1 MSTAATVVV
10 SILGFI
16 AFFYVNLYAGSYR
29 MRRAAASFLN
39 ALTEN
44 RHSDAYALMA
54 SAFQE
59 LVPEEDFEGFLSERG
74 ITPIKR
80 FARSHG
86 DFSIGVDNGTV
97 KPLLIREDGV
107 HFPIELLMRRERMVW
122 RVAAIDAQLRL
133 APGPSLKAANDSNLN
148 CMKVRVSPSY
158 VSMFRMQLRMLFFS
172 PLGWVLATAFPLGGG
187 YMLYRWSTLGGVP
200 SIADFL
206 LVSCA
211 VLAAPLYAALIVFFV
226 RRNDAARMPFT
237 FTFDSEG
244 VHVMAEGGNT
254 SQSWRDIARV
264 TESAGFMF
272 IFVAPGRAQVIPLRT
287 LRDAGCLDAVREL
300 VKEKIGARAV

>member
-16 AFFYVNLYAGSYR
+16 VFFYVNLYAGSYR
-29 MRRAAASFLN
+29 MRRAATSFLN
-39 ALTEN
+39 ALAQK
-44 RHSDAYALMA
+44 RHSDAYVLLA

-59 LVPEEDFEGFLSERG
+59 LVPEEDFEPFLAERG
-74 ITPIKR
+74 ITSIKR
-80 FARSHG
+80 FTRSHG

-133 APGPSLKAANDSNLN
+133 APGPSLRAANDPHLN
-148 CMKVRVSPSY
+148 CVKVRVSPSY
-158 VSMFRMQLRMLFFS
+158 SSMFRMQLRMLFFS
-172 PLGWVLATAFPLGGG
+172 RVGWVLATVFPLGAG
-187 YMLYRWSTLGGVP
+187 YMLYRWSSLGEVP
-200 SIADFL
+200 SIPDLL
-206 LVSCA
+206 LVICA

-226 RRNDAARMPFT
+226 RRNESARMPFT
-237 FTFDSEG
+237 YTFDSEG

-254 SQSWRDIARV
+254 SQSWREIARV

-272 IFVAPGRAQVIPLRT
+272 IFVAPGRAQVVPLKT

-300 VKEKIGARAV
+300 VKEKVGARAV